1 MTKITRF
8 PVVCLSKTLCVS
20 PLCCSVNATKNQRQ
34 QKHRFFKPSCA
45 LLVLISERWQPTP
58 SPFFFFP
65 FFFSLFFFLFL
76 LNCPDPSE
84 VGSCSVEFRRWSVV
98 GSCSISKAYSAQ
110 GRYQCQW
117 FQKTGVG
124 IALYYPYFPDQSTD

>member
-58 SPFFFFP
+58 SPFFSFFF
-65 FFFSLFFFLFL
+65 FFFSFLFFFFL
-76 LNCPDPSE
+76 LFSFELPRSIRGGVVQCGVPALVSGGKLFHQQGLLCTGTVP
-84 VGSCSVEFRRWSVV
+84 VSVV
-98 GSCSISKAYSAQ
+98 PENWGGYCFVLPLLS
-110 GRYQCQW
+110 
-117 FQKTGVG
+117 
-124 IALYYPYFPDQSTD
+124 